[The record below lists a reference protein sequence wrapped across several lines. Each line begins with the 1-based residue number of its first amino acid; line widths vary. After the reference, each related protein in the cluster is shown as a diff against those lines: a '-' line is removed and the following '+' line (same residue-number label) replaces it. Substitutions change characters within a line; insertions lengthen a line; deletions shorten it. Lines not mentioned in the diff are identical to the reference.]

1 MQVATRQ
8 AARMEAIPF
17 SGIRVIFEAAA
28 KLEARGEKVVHL
40 EIGRPDFD
48 TPAHIKR
55 AASEALEQGQVHYTS
70 NYGIP
75 PLVSAIAD
83 NLRRD
88 NGLEYDPKGE
98 ICVTVGANEAV
109 LMAMVGLLDPGDEVL
124 IPDPNWLHYFYCA
137 RLAGAEPVSVPLREA
152 DGFRLT
158 AAAIAERITPRTRML
173 CLSTPHNPTGAV
185 IDPATLLAI
194 ADLAERHD
202 ILVISDEIYE
212 KMVYGG
218 AEQMSFATLPGM
230 RARTMTV
237 NGFSKTYAMDGW
249 RLGYVAAPK
258 ALMDVLIRVH
268 QYTTVCATSFA
279 QAGAAAAYTGPQECV
294 AEMVAEFD
302 RRRRLI
308 VSALQS
314 MPGVRCVDP
323 GGAFYVFPSIGSF
336 GMSSYDFAQRLLA
349 EAKVAAVPGSAFGK
363 HGEGY
368 LRMAYSASYDEI
380 AIGMERMRTFV
391 EGLAR

>member
-1 MQVATRQ
+1 MQTVTRQ
-8 AARMEAIPF
+8 AARMGAIPF

-55 AASEALEQGQVHYTS
+55 AAAEALEKGQVHYTS
-70 NYGIP
+70 NYGIA
-75 PLVSAIAD
+75 PLVAAIAEK
-83 NLRRD
+83 LRRD

-124 IPDPNWLHYFYCA
+124 IPDPNWLHYYYCV
-137 RLAGAEPVSVPLREA
+137 RLADAEPISVPLREA

-158 AAAIAERITPRTRML
+158 AEALAERITPRTRML
-173 CLSTPHNPTGAV
+173 CLSTPHNPTGSV
-185 IDPATLLAI
+185 IDREALLRI
-194 ADLAERHD
+194 GELADRHD
-202 ILVISDEIYE
+202 LLVISDEIYE

-218 AEQMSFATLPGM
+218 ARHVSFATLPDM
-230 RARTMTV
+230 RARTLTV
-237 NGFSKTYAMDGW
+237 NGFSKAYAMDGW

-279 QAGAAAAYTGPQECV
+279 QAGALAAYTGPQDCV
-294 AEMVAEFD
+294 REMVAEFD
-302 RRRRLI
+302 RRRKLI
-308 VSALQS
+308 VSALQA
-314 MPGVRCVDP
+314 MPGISCVDP
-323 GGAFYVFPSIGSF
+323 GGAFYVFPSVASF
-336 GMSSYDFAQRLLA
+336 GMSSHEFAQRLLA
-349 EAKVAAVPGSAFGK
+349 EAKVAAVPGSAFGEY
-363 HGEGY
+363 GEGY
-368 LRMAYSASYDEI
+368 LRMAYSASYDDI
-380 AIGMERMRTFV
+380 AAGMERMRRFV